1 MMKKIVRLTESD
13 LVRLVKKVI
22 NETEI
27 PMFIRRRINDENFR
41 FFLNKHMEENDPNNF
56 SDEFVYADYI
66 LQLTI
71 DDVMP
76 DFDFDSDEG
85 IDVEIFIR
93 EFYSDEIFD
102 HYRDNVEDFDLWIQ
116 SPQIK
121 LSPLP

>member
-102 HYRDNVEDFDLWIQ
+102 HYRDNVEDFDL
-116 SPQIK
+116 
-121 LSPLP
+121 